1 MDPERWK
8 RLAEVYQAAAARAP
22 GEREAFLEDACAGDG
37 ALGREVR
44 ELLAVPTPEG
54 FETGA
59 AVADAFT
66 ASDFAR
72 PVLTG
77 RRIGVYEIH
86 ERIGVGGMGEVY
98 RASDTKL
105 RREVAIKVLP
115 PIFAVD
121 RDRLARFE
129 REARMLAALN
139 HPHIATIYGT
149 ELLDGSEAL
158 VLELVEGPTLAERI
172 ASGPLSIKEVL
183 GIAHQIAEALEA
195 AHDQGII
202 HRDLKPANI
211 KFTRSGDVKVL
222 DFGLAKAFAG
232 DKSSPDFSHLST
244 VTATEMRGAI
254 LGTPSYMSPEQARG
268 QAIDK
273 RTDIWAFGC
282 VLYEMLTRGTAFRG
296 ATISDTIAAVLERE
310 PAWDMLPD
318 ATPAGVSRLLRR
330 SLEKDLRRRL
340 RDIGDARLEIEEA
353 LEASAPESIPPPSAR
368 GISRRTAIGTLAGAA
383 AGAVA
388 TATGFFVIAR
398 GGDGLP
404 PSVMRF
410 PIALDSGDTI
420 VSSFLSRVA
429 LSPDGSHIAC
439 NVIRPAVIQASG
451 PRPGTATGSVIVRSV
466 RELAWRA
473 AVDFSGSPF
482 FSPDGRSLGLI
493 QAIGNQRLSKVAL
506 SGGAPVTL
514 STFADS
520 QPGGGTWASDDM
532 VYFVSSTPG
541 GIVRVPGEGGEPIE
555 FCPIDFANGE
565 RTHRTPHALPNGR
578 GVLFAVAM
586 SEAESYD
593 DAAIAVVST
602 RTGERRILVEGG
614 CYPRYSPSGHVV
626 YGRNGS
632 LLAVPFDQD
641 RLEVTGQPFTVLE
654 GVMMSRNTGVAN
666 FDVAAN
672 GDLLYVPGK
681 ADGGARTLHWVDRSG
696 QAEQLPLPPRSYLHP
711 RISPDGRKLAIE
723 VEGSSHD
730 VFVYDFTSD
739 VLTNITL
746 DGISH
751 WPIWSP
757 DGQRIGYRS
766 GPMGRFQLWQVA
778 ADRSR
783 PAERLAVNVRSAT
796 AESFHPDGQALAF
809 TDTTYGGPVKIAV
822 MSLGGDPRPQPLDE
836 AAFAQGSPKFS
847 PDGRSLAYCTN
858 ESGRPQVY
866 VKAFPGPGA
875 KIQVSNDGGTDPVWR
890 RDGRELFY
898 RNGDRMMAVAVSG
911 SNGFGRPQELWR
923 GPYSPGMST
932 SCGAPGLTSSNYDVT
947 PDGQRFLMIRDED
960 DLSTASNTIVLVVGF
975 AREMRGRTA

>member
-8 RLAEVYQAAAARAP
+8 RLAEVYHAAAARAP
-22 GEREAFLEDACAGDG
+22 GEREAFLDVACSDDDA
-37 ALGREVR
+37 LRREVQ
-44 ELLAVPTPEG
+44 ELLAVSTDG
-54 FETGA
+54 SFETRVTEKA
-59 AVADAFT
+59 HT
-66 ASDFAR
+66 ASDPAA
-72 PVLTG
+72 PVFTG
-77 RRIGVYEIH
+77 RRIGVFQIH
-86 ERIGVGGMGEVY
+86 DRIGIGGMGEVY

-115 PIFAVD
+115 PMFAVD

-172 ASGPLSIKEVL
+172 AHGPLSIKEVL

-254 LGTPSYMSPEQARG
+254 IGTPSYMSPEQARG

-318 ATPAGVSRLLRR
+318 TTPAGVSRLLRR
-330 SLEKDLRRRL
+330 CLEKDLRRRL
-340 RDIGDARLEIEEA
+340 RDIGDARLEIEET
-353 LEASAPESIPPPSAR
+353 LEGSAPESILPPSAR

-383 AGAVA
+383 AGAAA

-404 PSVMRF
+404 PGVMRF

-420 VSSFLSRVA
+420 VSSFLNRVA
-429 LSPDGSHIAC
+429 LSPDGSLIAC
-439 NVIRPAVIQASG
+439 NVARSGFNLTSG
-451 PRPGTATGSVIVRSV
+451 PRPGAPTGAVVLRSL
-466 RELAWRA
+466 RELAWKTPVEVA
-473 AVDFSGSPF
+473 GSPF
-482 FSPDGRSLGLI
+482 FSPDGRWLGLL
-493 QAIGNQRLSKVAL
+493 QAVAQRLSKLAL

-514 STFADS
+514 STFANS
-520 QPGGGTWASDDM
+520 QPGGATWAPDGT

-541 GIVRVPGEGGEPIE
+541 GIVRVSGEGGEPFE
-555 FCPIDFANGE
+555 FCAIDFANGE

-602 RTGERRILVEGG
+602 GTGQRRVLVEGG
-614 CYPRYSPSGHVV
+614 CYPRYSPSGHLV
-626 YGRNGS
+626 YGRNGD

-641 RLEVTGQPFTVLE
+641 RLEVMGQPFTVLE
-654 GVMMSRNTGVAN
+654 GVMMSRNTGIAN

-730 VFVYDFTSD
+730 VFVYDFASD

-783 PAERLAVNVRSAT
+783 PAERLAVDVTSAT
-796 AESFHPDGQALAF
+796 AESYHPDGRTIAY
-809 TDTTYGGPVKIAV
+809 TDTTSGKPVKIAV
-822 MSLGGDPRPQPLDE
+822 MSVDGDPRPQPLDE

-875 KIQVSNDGGTDPVWR
+875 KVQVSNDGGTDPVWR

-911 SNGFGRPQELWR
+911 DNAFGRPRELWR

-960 DLSTASNTIVLVVGF
+960 DLATVSNTVVLVVGF

>member
-8 RLAEVYQAAAARAP
+8 RIAEVYQAAAARAP
-22 GEREAFLEDACAGDG
+22 GQRDAFLDVACSGDDA
-37 ALGREVR
+37 LRREVQQ
-44 ELLAVPTPEG
+44 LLAVSTKG
-54 FETGA
+54 SLETR
-59 AVADAFT
+59 AFT
-66 ASDFAR
+66 ANAHTAGDPAA
-72 PVLTG
+72 PALTG
-77 RRIGVYEIH
+77 RRVGAFQIH
-86 ERIGVGGMGEVY
+86 ERIGIGAMGEVY
-98 RASDTKL
+98 RARDTRL
-105 RREVAIKVLP
+105 GRDVAIKVLP
-115 PIFAVD
+115 PIFAANP
-121 RDRLARFE
+121 DRLARFE

-139 HPHIATIYGT
+139 HPHIATIHGI
-149 ELLDGSEAL
+149 EEIDGVRGL
-158 VLELVEGPTLAERI
+158 VLELVDGPTLAERI
-172 ASGPLSIKEVL
+172 ADGPLQVKEGL
-183 GIAHQIAEALEA
+183 AIAQQVANALEA
-195 AHDQGII
+195 AHEKGII

-211 KFTRSGDVKVL
+211 KFGRSGDVKVL
-222 DFGLAKAFAG
+222 DFGLAKAFAEHESG
-232 DKSSPDFSHLST
+232 ATVSQMPT
-244 VTATEMRGAI
+244 VTATELTGAI
-254 LGTPSYMSPEQARG
+254 VGTPAYMSPEQARG
-268 QAIDK
+268 QAVDR
-273 RTDIWAFGC
+273 RTDIWALGC
-282 VLYEMLTRGTAFRG
+282 ILFEMLAGRRPFGGDTL
-296 ATISDTIAAVLERE
+296 SDTLASVLTRD
-310 PAWDMLPD
+310 PDWDALPTQ
-318 ATPAGVSRLLRR
+318 TPQGVNTLLRR
-330 SLEKDLRRRL
+330 CLEKDPKRRL
-340 RDIGDARLEIEEA
+340 RDVGDARLELEDLLASPSRIE
-353 LEASAPESIPPPSAR
+353 SAPAAAR
-368 GISRRTAIGTLAGAA
+368 VSRRTAIGTLAGAA
-383 AGAVA
+383 AGAAA
-388 TATGFFVIAR
+388 TAAGVFVITR
-398 GGDGLP
+398 GGDGL
-404 PSVMRF
+404 SRDVMRF
-410 PIALDSGDTI
+410 PIALDRGDTI

-429 LSPDGSHIAC
+429 LSPDGSYIAC
-439 NVIRPAVIQASG
+439 NVARPAASQASG
-451 PRPGTATGSVIVRSV
+451 PRPGAPSGAVIVRSL
-466 RELAWRA
+466 RDLAWTTP
-473 AVDFSGSPF
+473 VDFTASPF
-482 FSPDGRSLGLI
+482 FSPDGRWLGLM

-514 STFADS
+514 STYADS
-520 QPGGGTWASDDM
+520 QPGGGTWASDDS

-541 GIVRVPGEGGEPIE
+541 GIVRVSGEGGEPVE
-555 FCPIDFANGE
+555 FCAIDFANGE
-565 RTHRTPHALPNGR
+565 RTHRTPHVLPNGR

-602 RTGERRILVEGG
+602 STGQRRVLVEGG
-614 CYPRYSPSGHVV
+614 CYPRYSPSGHLV

-654 GVMMSRNTGVAN
+654 GVMMSRNTGIAN
-666 FDVAAN
+666 FDIAAN

-696 QAEQLPLPPRSYLHP
+696 RAEQLPLPARSYLHP
-711 RISPDGRKLAIE
+711 RVSPDGRKLAIE

-730 VFVYDFTSD
+730 VFVYDFASD

-783 PAERLAVNVRSAT
+783 PAERLAVDVTSAT
-796 AESFHPDGQALAF
+796 AESYHPDGRAIAY
-809 TDTTYGGPVKIAV
+809 TDTTYGKPVKIAV
-822 MSLGGDPRPQPLDE
+822 MSLDGDTSPQPLDE

-847 PDGRSLAYCTN
+847 PDGTSLAYCTN

-898 RNGDRMMAVAVSG
+898 RNGDRMMAVAVAG
-911 SNGFGRPQELWR
+911 TNAFGRPQELWR

-960 DLSTASNTIVLVVGF
+960 DLATVSNTVVLVVGF

>member
-1 MDPERWK
+1 MALTVGA
-8 RLAEVYQAAAARAP
+8 RLGPYEIVS
-22 GEREAFLEDACAGDG
+22 L
-37 ALGREVR
+37 LGR
-44 ELLAVPTPEG
+44 
-54 FETGA
+54 
-59 AVADAFT
+59 
-66 ASDFAR
+66 
-72 PVLTG
+72 
-77 RRIGVYEIH
+77 
-86 ERIGVGGMGEVY
+86 GGMGEVY
-98 RASDTKL
+98 RARDL
-105 RREVAIKVLP
+105 NLHREVAIKVLP
-115 PIFAVD
+115 EHLA
-121 RDRLARFE
+121 RDAGRLARLR
-129 REARMLAALN
+129 REAQLLAALN
-139 HPHIATIYGT
+139 HPHIAHIHGL
-149 ELLDGSEAL
+149 EDADGIPAL
-158 VLELVEGPTLAERI
+158 VLELVEGPTLEDRVAQRT
-172 ASGPLSIKEVL
+172 LSVREAL
-183 GIAHQIAEALEA
+183 DTARQIAEAIEA
-195 AHDQGII
+195 AHEKNVI
-202 HRDLKPANI
+202 HRDLKPANV
-211 KFTRSGDVKVL
+211 KFTADGTAKVL
-222 DFGLAKAFAG
+222 DFGLAKAVEGDSQPPDASLTTTAATQAG
-232 DKSSPDFSHLST
+232 
-244 VTATEMRGAI
+244 VV
-254 LGTPSYMSPEQARG
+254 LGTAAYMSPEQARG
-268 QAIDK
+268 QVVDR
-273 RTDIWAFGC
+273 RTDVWAFGC
-282 VLYEMLTRGTAFRG
+282 VLFEMLAGRRPFEGETL
-296 ATISDTIAAVLERE
+296 SDTLASVLTRD
-310 PAWDMLPD
+310 PDWDALPPQ
-318 ATPAGVSRLLRR
+318 TPASVNTLLRR
-330 SLEKDLRRRL
+330 CLEKDPKRRL
-340 RDIGDARLEIEEA
+340 RDVGDARLELEDVLASPSRIESSPA
-353 LEASAPESIPPPSAR
+353 AAR
-368 GISRRTAIGTLAGAA
+368 VSRRTAIGTLAGAA

-388 TATGFFVIAR
+388 TAAGAFVIGR
-398 GGDGLP
+398 GNDGLP
-404 PSVMRF
+404 RDVMRF
-410 PIALDSGDTI
+410 AIPLDSGDTI
-420 VSSFLSRVA
+420 VSSFLNRVA
-429 LSPDGSHIAC
+429 VSPDGSLIAC
-439 NVIRPAVIQASG
+439 NVARPAAVSLTT
-451 PRPGTATGSVIVRSV
+451 RPGAPTGAVVVRSL
-466 RELAWRA
+466 RELAWKTPVEVA
-473 AVDFSGSPF
+473 GSPF
-482 FSPDGRSLGLI
+482 FSPDGRWLGLL
-493 QAIGNQRLSKVAL
+493 QAFAQRLSKLAL

-520 QPGGGTWASDDM
+520 QPGGATWASDGT

-541 GIVRVPGEGGEPIE
+541 GIVRVSGEEGGQPVE
-555 FCPIDFANGE
+555 FCAIDFANGE
-565 RTHRTPHALPNGR
+565 RTHRSPHALPNGR

-602 RTGERRILVEGG
+602 RTGQRRVLVEGG

-632 LLAVPFDQD
+632 LLAVPFDPD

-666 FDVAAN
+666 FDVAVN
-672 GDLLYVPGK
+672 GDLLYVPGE

-778 ADRSR
+778 ADRSG
-783 PAERLAVNVRSAT
+783 PAERLAVDVTSAT
-796 AESFHPDGQALAF
+796 AESYHPDGRTIAY
-809 TDTTYGGPVKIAV
+809 TDTTYGKPVKIAV
-822 MSLGGDPRPQPLDE
+822 MSLDGDPSPQPLDE

-911 SNGFGRPQELWR
+911 DNAFGRPQELWR

-960 DLSTASNTIVLVVGF
+960 DLATVSSTVVLVAGF